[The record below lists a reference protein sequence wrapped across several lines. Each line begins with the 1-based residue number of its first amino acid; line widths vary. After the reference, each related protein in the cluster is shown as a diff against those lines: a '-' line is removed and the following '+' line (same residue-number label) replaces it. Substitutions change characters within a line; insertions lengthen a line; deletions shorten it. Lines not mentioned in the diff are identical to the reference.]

1 MRKLITTFALF
12 THPLPRCYDEP
23 RRQPWH
29 AQNLDA
35 VPPSRGLV
43 LCAPWRLHSVAT
55 DEVAVEL
62 AEARVHV
69 IPE

>member
-1 MRKLITTFALF
+1 MWQHFGRL
-12 THPLPRCYDEP
+12 LPA
-23 RRQPWH
+23 
-29 AQNLDA
+29 AQNA
-35 VPPSRGLV
+35 PGNMHRGLPGRRDRPQLRRV
-43 LCAPWRLHSVAT
+43 AAKRRHLCAPWRLHSVAT